1 MIIIRTI
8 IVAIYVLVVTVCSY
22 PGRIYRKWKYKDGKE
37 RYDTNYHKLHVISRR
52 ILKILG
58 IRVMV
63 DGSLA
68 EDANEN
74 YLFVGNHRS
83 DFDSLI
89 LVAQINKPIIFIG
102 KSEIKKMPFIGKWF
116 TEIGCIFIDR
126 EDAKESLAAIV
137 KGIERLKNGYS
148 LVIFP
153 EGGRTKENGIRDFK
167 PGSMKLATK
176 SGVKIIPLTFYN
188 TEACY
193 ELQHRFQKATVKLV
207 IGTPLDMEKDELK
220 NTTEIANY
228 LHDMIAQKYREMDLS
243 VR

>member
-1 MIIIRTI
+1 
-8 IVAIYVLVVTVCSY
+8 LS
-22 PGRIYRKWKYKDGKE
+22 
-37 RYDTNYHKLHVISRR
+37 
-52 ILKILG
+52 
-58 IRVMV
+58 
-63 DGSLA
+63 
-68 EDANEN
+68 EDVNEN

-89 LVAQINKPIIFIG
+89 LIAQLQKPIVFFG

-153 EGGRTKENGIRDFK
+153 EGGRTKEKGIRDFK

-193 ELQHRFQKATVKLV
+193 ELQHRFQKATVKFA
-207 IGTPLDMEKDELK
+207 IGEPIDAKKEALK

-228 LHDMIAQKYREMDLS
+228 VHDMIEKKYMEMDLS
-243 VR
+243 V